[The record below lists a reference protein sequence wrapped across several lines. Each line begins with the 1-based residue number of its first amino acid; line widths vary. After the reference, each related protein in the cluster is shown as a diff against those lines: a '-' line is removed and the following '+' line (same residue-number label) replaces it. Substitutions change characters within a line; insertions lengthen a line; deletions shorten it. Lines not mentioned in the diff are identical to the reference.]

1 MSVSPHRYEPQGR
14 GFISRRAGPVEGVF
28 ERVAGSGVWYARFRV
43 NGKLVRKSFGADRI
57 SAVAYV
63 EKARTLRRSGNGYV
77 PATAKRPPRSFAE
90 IARIGTGTTINEL
103 CDDALRFSLRNH
115 RDTLNPPARIRAI
128 RTAFDQ
134 RPAESITPLEIT
146 AWLESLEVEAGTEAR
161 YKSTLSL
168 CYREG
173 MKNQKVTT
181 NPARLVT
188 NRRAP
193 AGVLRYLLAAEEER
207 LRSEIVRR
215 FPHHMPELVI
225 ALNTGM
231 RKGKQYGLLWTDVD
245 FASRTLMANNTK
257 NGSPRTIHL
266 NDTALATMKELRVMA
281 TSERVFNIRE
291 NRTWW
296 FEALKHSKLNNFRWH
311 DLRHTFC
318 SRLAQAGVNLKVIQE
333 AAGHKTIAMTSRYAH
348 LDHTTL
354 QNALAVLN
362 RPMVVA

>member
-1 MSVSPHRYEPQGR
+1 M
-14 GFISRRAGPVEGVF
+14 SRRAGPVEGVF
-28 ERVAGSGVWYARFRV
+28 ERVAGSGVWYVRFRI

-63 EKARTLRRSGNGYV
+63 EKARTLRRSGDGYV

-90 IARIGTGTTINEL
+90 IVAIGSGTTINEL

-115 RDTLNPPARIRAI
+115 RDTLNPPTRIASIRA
-128 RTAFDQ
+128 AFSQ

-146 AWLESLEVEAGTEAR
+146 AWLEGLGVEPGTEAR

-193 AGVLRYLLAAEEER
+193 AGVLRYLLGIEEER
-207 LRSEIVRR
+207 LRATIKKR
-215 FPHHMPELVI
+215 FPHHLPELVV

-231 RKGKQYGLLWTDVD
+231 RKGEQYGLLWTDVD
-245 FASRTLMANNTK
+245 FASRRLMANNTK
-257 NGSPRTIHL
+257 NGTPRTIHL
-266 NDTALATMKELRVMA
+266 NDTALAAMNELRVMA
-281 TSERVFNIRE
+281 TGDRVFNIRE

-296 FEALKHSKLNNFRWH
+296 YEAIKHAKIADFRWH

-318 SRLAQAGVNLKVIQE
+318 SRLAQAGSI
-333 AAGHKTIAMTSRYAH
+333 SRSFKRR
-348 LDHTTL
+348 LGIK
-354 QNALAVLN
+354 
-362 RPMVVA
+362 P

>member
-1 MSVSPHRYEPQGR
+1 M
-14 GFISRRAGPVEGVF
+14 SRRAGPVEGVF
-28 ERVAGSGVWYARFRV
+28 ERVAGSGVWYVRFRI

-63 EKARTLRRSGNGYV
+63 ERARTLRRSGDGYV

-90 IARIGTGTTINEL
+90 IAHIGTGTTINEL

-188 NRRAP
+188 NRQAT

-207 LRSEIVRR
+207 LRSVIQRR
-215 FPHHMPELVI
+215 FPHHMPELVV

-231 RKGKQYGLLWTDVD
+231 RKGEQYGLLWTDVD
-245 FASRTLMANNTK
+245 FASRSLMANNTK

-266 NDTALATMKELRVMA
+266 NDTALAAMNELRVMA

-296 FEALKHSKLNNFRWH
+296 FEAIKHSKINNFRWH

>member
-1 MSVSPHRYEPQGR
+1 MSIV
-14 GFISRRAGPVEGVF
+14 
-28 ERVAGSGVWYARFRV
+28 
-43 NGKLVRKSFGADRI
+43 GK
-57 SAVAYV
+57 
-63 EKARTLRRSGNGYV
+63 E
-77 PATAKRPPRSFAE
+77 
-90 IARIGTGTTINEL
+90 TTINEL

-115 RDTLNPPARIRAI
+115 RDKLNPPIRIAAI
-128 RTAFDQ
+128 KSAFDQ
-134 RPAESITPLEIT
+134 RRAEDITPLEIT
-146 AWLESLEVEAGTEAR
+146 AWLESLDVEPGTEAR

-173 MKNQKVTT
+173 MKNQKVTI
-181 NPARLVT
+181 NPARLVS
-188 NRRAP
+188 NRKVVS
-193 AGVLRYLLAAEEER
+193 GVLRYLLKPEEDR
-207 LRSEIVRR
+207 LRAVIERR

-231 RKGKQYGLLWTDVD
+231 RKSEQYGLLWADVD
-245 FASRTLMANNTK
+245 FGERRIMAHNTK
-257 NGSPRTIHL
+257 NGTPRTIHM
-266 NDTALATMKELRVMA
+266 NDDALMAMNELRKA
-281 TSERVFNIRE
+281 AKSDRVFNITE

-296 FEALKHSKLNNFRWH
+296 YEAIKEAKIKDFRWH

-362 RPMVVA
+362 RPR